1 MNPPV
6 PSGSFRRQIVILT
19 ACVTAFAMVVLTV
32 LVQLILAAQ
41 TSRDVDRVLE
51 DRADAVAG
59 STTSE
64 PGQGALSVP
73 QADLD
78 RGVVVYAA
86 DGTLVA
92 GLVPNEL
99 ADTYTDLSLTTTT
112 ELRNVGDD
120 RRVLALPFATAGGA
134 RGVVIVDE
142 LLQPYEDAE
151 FYALLVSLITG
162 AFATGAAAALA
173 AWVTK
178 RALQPVAVL
187 ASTAADWSEHDLS
200 RRFALGPPRNELTAL
215 AGTLDTLLDK
225 VSAAIRSE
233 QRLTSELAHELRTP
247 LTTIQGTA
255 DLALMGDELSTSAR
269 EDFEEISAAAHRMT
283 GTIATL
289 LELARSDR
297 SLAESA
303 MSSLVDVLNETVQA
317 TPTPTTVTVTVDFD
331 LPDHRLGLPHALAV
345 RALAPVI
352 ANAVRFATASVRI
365 GVTPSMTSSVELVVE
380 DDGPGVQADP
390 EDIFEAGT
398 TSGGGSGAG
407 LGLALA
413 RRVARSCGGNV
424 ELTRR
429 EGPTRFTVRLPR
441 A

>member
-1 MNPPV
+1 V

-19 ACVTAFAMVVLTV
+19 ACSTAFAMVVLTV
-32 LVQLILAAQ
+32 VVQLILAAQ

-92 GLVPNEL
+92 GIVPKEL
-99 ADTYTDLSLTTTT
+99 ADTYAVLSATTTT
-112 ELRNVGDD
+112 QLRNVGDD

-187 ASTAADWSEHDLS
+187 ASTAADWSEHDLT

-255 DLALMGDELSTSAR
+255 DLALMGDDLPTSAR
-269 EDFEEISAAAHRMT
+269 EDLEQISVAAHRMT

-297 SLAESA
+297 NVAESA
-303 MSSLVDVLNETVQA
+303 VSSLAGVVNETVQA
-317 TPTPTTVTVTVDFD
+317 TPTPTAITVDVD
-331 LPDHRLGLPHALAV
+331 LPDLRLGLPHALAV
-345 RALAPVI
+345 RALAPVV
-352 ANAVRFATASVRI
+352 ANAVRFATSSVRI
-365 GVTPSMTSSVELVVE
+365 VVPSSMTAGVELTVE

-390 EDIFEAGT
+390 ERIFEAGT

>member
-1 MNPPV
+1 
-6 PSGSFRRQIVILT
+6 
-19 ACVTAFAMVVLTV
+19 MVVLTV
-32 LVQLILAAQ
+32 VVQLILAAQ

-92 GLVPNEL
+92 GIVPKEL
-99 ADTYTDLSLTTTT
+99 ADTYAVLSATTTT
-112 ELRNVGDD
+112 QLRNVGDD

-187 ASTAADWSEHDLS
+187 ASTAADWSEHDLT

-255 DLALMGDELSTSAR
+255 DLALMGDDLPTSAR
-269 EDFEEISAAAHRMT
+269 EDLEQISVAAHRMT

-297 SLAESA
+297 NVAESA
-303 MSSLVDVLNETVQA
+303 VSSLAGVVNETVQA
-317 TPTPTTVTVTVDFD
+317 TPTPTAITVDVD
-331 LPDHRLGLPHALAV
+331 LPDLRLGLPHALAV
-345 RALAPVI
+345 RALAPVV
-352 ANAVRFATASVRI
+352 ANAVRFATSSVRI
-365 GVTPSMTSSVELVVE
+365 VVPSSMTAGVELTVE

-390 EDIFEAGT
+390 ERIFEAGT

>member
-1 MNPPV
+1 
-6 PSGSFRRQIVILT
+6 
-19 ACVTAFAMVVLTV
+19 MVVLTV
-32 LVQLILAAQ
+32 VVQLILAAQ

-92 GLVPNEL
+92 GIVPKEL
-99 ADTYTDLSLTTTT
+99 ADTYAVLSATTTT
-112 ELRNVGDD
+112 QLRNVGDD

-187 ASTAADWSEHDLS
+187 ASTAADWSEHDLT

-255 DLALMGDELSTSAR
+255 NLALMGDDLPTSAR
-269 EDFEEISAAAHRMT
+269 EDLEQISVAAHRMT

-297 SLAESA
+297 NVAESA
-303 MSSLVDVLNETVQA
+303 VSSLAGVVNETVQA
-317 TPTPTTVTVTVDFD
+317 TPTPTAITVDVD
-331 LPDHRLGLPHALAV
+331 LPDLRLGLPHALAV
-345 RALAPVI
+345 RALAPVV
-352 ANAVRFATASVRI
+352 ANAVRFATSSVRI
-365 GVTPSMTSSVELVVE
+365 VVPSSMTAGVELTVE

-390 EDIFEAGT
+390 ERIFEAGT

>member
-1 MNPPV
+1 MTPPV

-19 ACVTAFAMVVLTV
+19 ACSTAFAMVVLTV
-32 LVQLILAAQ
+32 VVQLILAAQ

-92 GLVPNEL
+92 GIVPKEL
-99 ADTYTDLSLTTTT
+99 ADTYAVLSATTTT
-112 ELRNVGDD
+112 QLRNVGDD

-187 ASTAADWSEHDLS
+187 ASTAADWSEHDLT

-255 DLALMGDELSTSAR
+255 DLALMGDDLPTSAR
-269 EDFEEISAAAHRMT
+269 EDLEQISVAAHRMT

-297 SLAESA
+297 NVAESA
-303 MSSLVDVLNETVQA
+303 VSSLAGVVNETVQA
-317 TPTPTTVTVTVDFD
+317 TPTPTAITVDVD
-331 LPDHRLGLPHALAV
+331 LPDLRLGLRHALAV
-345 RALAPVI
+345 RALAPVV
-352 ANAVRFATASVRI
+352 ANAVRFATSSVRI
-365 GVTPSMTSSVELVVE
+365 VVPSSMTAGVELTVE

-390 EDIFEAGT
+390 ERIFEAGT

>member
-1 MNPPV
+1 MTPPV

-19 ACVTAFAMVVLTV
+19 ACSTAFAMVVLTV
-32 LVQLILAAQ
+32 VVQLILAAQ

-92 GLVPNEL
+92 GIVPKEL
-99 ADTYTDLSLTTTT
+99 ADTYAVLSATTTT
-112 ELRNVGDD
+112 QLRNVGDD

-187 ASTAADWSEHDLS
+187 ASTAADWSEHDLT

-255 DLALMGDELSTSAR
+255 DLALMGDDLPTSAR
-269 EDFEEISAAAHRMT
+269 EDLEQISVAAHRMT

-297 SLAESA
+297 NVAESA
-303 MSSLVDVLNETVQA
+303 VSSLAGVVNETVQA
-317 TPTPTTVTVTVDFD
+317 TPTPTAITVDVD
-331 LPDHRLGLPHALAV
+331 LPDLRLGLPHALAV
-345 RALAPVI
+345 RALAPVV
-352 ANAVRFATASVRI
+352 ANAVRFATSSVRI
-365 GVTPSMTSSVELVVE
+365 VVPSSMTAGVELTVE

-390 EDIFEAGT
+390 ERIFEAGT